1 MNNNVMLSFKK
12 LRTNTM
18 MKREKTI
25 DDVLKEKMETMKK
38 KKMEE
43 DKIMI
48 VEKKE
53 KNIKE
58 FTMNKEEEIETQIIT
73 SNFEKMEKNEKE
85 EKRKENIIEEKN
97 EEIKELNKIIKN
109 LENDLLSSK
118 LENHLQIKENM
129 KVNIFQ
135 IN

>member
-129 KVNIFQ
+129 KVIFF
-135 IN
+135 